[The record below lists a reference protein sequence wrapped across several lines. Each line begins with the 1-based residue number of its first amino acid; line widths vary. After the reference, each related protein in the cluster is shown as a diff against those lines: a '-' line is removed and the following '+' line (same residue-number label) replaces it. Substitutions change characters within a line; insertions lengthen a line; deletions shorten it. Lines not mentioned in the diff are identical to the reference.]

1 MANTIGVAVQVTA
14 DAGGFRKSIDDV
26 SASLVKTQEQALRAA
41 QETRD
46 AFGVLRDGQGRIV
59 EGLAKWQKKLGYYVD
74 DLGRVRTANDR
85 FVDGL
90 TTLQKKIGLEVDEVG
105 NLYDAAGKVVGNLG
119 KSVDDADMQ
128 TKPAFDSLHGQLEK
142 IRRDALTAADGF
154 SRLKDGLDVLLGQ
167 GNPLSKFV
175 DSVGKLARSTTA
187 LSQIRDQFKM
197 IREQLDALKD
207 AKNLDLG
214 SLGGKGGK
222 GVPSLVGGLKNLGK
236 VASAA
241 KVALAGLTTTAALA
255 LAAVAAFA
263 AGLYVL
269 YKLDEKRKWR
279 AFESL
284 DPAIK
289 GLEQYKEKA
298 EELAKAADAAG
309 EKLRSMND
317 ALRFGALKPPRAN
330 GKSDV
335 ETLIDTLRE
344 NERTGLS
351 ASQRAL
357 ADAGIGVFGKTELG
371 RQTDL
376 ATLKAM
382 DALGLRGGAKNNS
395 KEEREEIYAALN
407 EYVAALKEQTKEEES
422 ASTRLAKQI
431 KDLDAILST
440 VEAGSKEQKELEEL
454 RATLEKQR
462 QEAAE
467 AEAAAARQ
475 AARSAA
481 GIESFINSNKDAE
494 VTVENYRSKLDEWS
508 KLVEQG
514 AVSSEELNEA
524 STNAAAS
531 IRGKLL
537 SKFGVVLPSGV
548 DDVLTAFQEM
558 KAALDAGVVSQDD
571 YNATISQIQRKNA
584 ERLAQEAGV
593 VLEEPPKFADVA
605 SFQKELDIQL
615 ANSKITL
622 DDYNRLLDGYKKN
635 AADSLAAQQ
644 ATAANALAASQGL
657 DLDAAKKANAATKSF
672 EEQLEEWRRAAN
684 EGKVSAEDLSRAEA
698 SLRLAINEREEKA
711 RKEAEE
717 AAAKAREQAFAD
729 TGLDELK
736 SQAQE
741 LADTTK
747 TWKERLDE
755 TMKKADEAFLEGTLT
770 QEDLNEAQANYAK
783 VVAAKTEEEKKAAKE
798 NVRSALGV
806 DALMESLKSPAQKL
820 SETITSLNEALVDSY
835 INSDEYTALRSKAV
849 EEYRNAVSDFKQEE
863 EPEPPKSERMAAGT
877 SFSNS
882 TDFYKAFIAQMSPRS
897 YEKKIED
904 TTSRIYD
911 VQSDT
916 YRAQLETNEWLAQ
929 LAAAP
934 SFEVFG

>member
-105 NLYDAAGKVVGNLG
+105 NLYDAAGKVVGSLG
-119 KSVDDADMQ
+119 KSADEADRQ
-128 TKPAFDSLHGQLEK
+128 SKPAFDSLHGQLEK

-207 AKNLDLG
+207 AKNDLG

-298 EELAKAADAAG
+298 EELAKAADAAR

-317 ALRFGALKPPRAN
+317 ALRFGALKQPRAN

-357 ADAGIGVFGKTELG
+357 AEAGIGVFGKTELG

-422 ASTRLAKQI
+422 ASTRLANQI

-440 VEAGSKEQKELEEL
+440 VEAGSKEQKDLEEL

-514 AVSSEELNEA
+514 TVSSEELNEA

-571 YNATISQIQRKNA
+571 YNATISQIQRRNA

-615 ANSKITL
+615 SNSKITL
-622 DDYNRLLDGYKKN
+622 EDYNRLLNGYKKN

-644 ATAANALAASQGL
+644 ATAANALAAAQGL

-698 SLRLAINEREEKA
+698 SLRLAINDREEKA

-729 TGLDELK
+729 TGLDDLK

-747 TWKERLDE
+747 TWKEKLDE
-755 TMKKADEAFLEGTLT
+755 TMKKADEAFMEGTLT
-770 QEDLNEAQANYAK
+770 LEDLNEAQANYAK

-798 NVRSALGV
+798 NVRSSLGV

-835 INSDEYTALRSKAV
+835 INSDEYTALRNKAV

>member
-14 DAGGFRKSIDDV
+14 DAGGFRKAIDDV

-59 EGLAKWQKKLGYYVD
+59 EGLAKWPKKLGYYVD

-105 NLYDAAGKVVGNLG
+105 NLYDAAGKVVGSLG
-119 KSVDDADMQ
+119 KSADEADRQ
-128 TKPAFDSLHGQLEK
+128 SKPAFDSLHGQLEK

-207 AKNLDLG
+207 AKNDLG

-317 ALRFGALKPPRAN
+317 ALRFGALKQPRAN

-357 ADAGIGVFGKTELG
+357 AEAGIGVFGKTELG

-422 ASTRLAKQI
+422 ASTRLANQI

-440 VEAGSKEQKELEEL
+440 VEAGSKEQKDLEEL

-514 AVSSEELNEA
+514 SVSSEELNEA

-571 YNATISQIQRKNA
+571 YNATISQIQRRNA

-615 ANSKITL
+615 SNSKITL
-622 DDYNRLLDGYKKN
+622 EDYNRLLNGYKKN

-644 ATAANALAASQGL
+644 ATAANALAAAQGL

-698 SLRLAINEREEKA
+698 SLRLAINDREEKA

-729 TGLDELK
+729 TGLDDLK

-747 TWKERLDE
+747 TWKEKLDE
-755 TMKKADEAFLEGTLT
+755 TMKKADEAFMEGTLT
-770 QEDLNEAQANYAK
+770 LEDLNEAQANYAK

-798 NVRSALGV
+798 NVRSSLGV

-835 INSDEYTALRSKAV
+835 INSDEYTALRNKAV

>member
-14 DAGGFRKSIDDV
+14 DAGGFRKSIDGV

-105 NLYDAAGKVVGNLG
+105 NLYDAAGKVVGSLG
-119 KSVDDADMQ
+119 KSADEADRQ
-128 TKPAFDSLHGQLEK
+128 SKPAFDSLHGQLEK

-207 AKNLDLG
+207 AKNDLG

-317 ALRFGALKPPRAN
+317 ALRFGALKQPRAN

-357 ADAGIGVFGKTELG
+357 AEAGIGVFGKTELG

-422 ASTRLAKQI
+422 ASTRLANQI

-440 VEAGSKEQKELEEL
+440 VEAGSKEQKDLEEL

-514 AVSSEELNEA
+514 TVSSEELNEA

-571 YNATISQIQRKNA
+571 YNATISQIQRRNA

-615 ANSKITL
+615 SNSKITL
-622 DDYNRLLDGYKKN
+622 EDYNRLLNGYKKN

-644 ATAANALAASQGL
+644 ATAANALAAAQGL

-698 SLRLAINEREEKA
+698 SLRLAINDREEKA

-729 TGLDELK
+729 TGLDDLK

-747 TWKERLDE
+747 TWKEKLDE
-755 TMKKADEAFLEGTLT
+755 TMKKADEAFMEGTLT
-770 QEDLNEAQANYAK
+770 LEDLNEAQANYAK

-798 NVRSALGV
+798 NVRSSLGV

-835 INSDEYTALRSKAV
+835 INSDEYTALRNKAV

>member
-1 MANTIGVAVQVTA
+1 MANTIGVAAQVTA
-14 DAGGFRKSIDDV
+14 DAGGFRKAIDDV

-105 NLYDAAGKVVGNLG
+105 NLYDAAGKVVGSLG
-119 KSVDDADMQ
+119 KSADEADRQ
-128 TKPAFDSLHGQLEK
+128 SKPAFDSLHGQLEK

-207 AKNLDLG
+207 AKNDLG

-317 ALRFGALKPPRAN
+317 ALRFGALKQPRAN

-357 ADAGIGVFGKTELG
+357 AEAGIGVFGKTELG

-422 ASTRLAKQI
+422 ASTRLANQI

-440 VEAGSKEQKELEEL
+440 VEAGSKEQKDLEEL

-514 AVSSEELNEA
+514 SVSSEELNEA

-571 YNATISQIQRKNA
+571 YNATISQIQRRNA

-615 ANSKITL
+615 SNSKITL
-622 DDYNRLLDGYKKN
+622 EDYNRLLNGYKKN

-644 ATAANALAASQGL
+644 ATAANALAAAQGL

-698 SLRLAINEREEKA
+698 SLRLAINDREEKA

-729 TGLDELK
+729 TGLDDLK

-747 TWKERLDE
+747 TWKEKLDE
-755 TMKKADEAFLEGTLT
+755 TMKKADEAFMEGTLT
-770 QEDLNEAQANYAK
+770 LEDLNEAQANYAK

-798 NVRSALGV
+798 NVRSSLGV

-835 INSDEYTALRSKAV
+835 INSDEYTALRNKAV

>member
-105 NLYDAAGKVVGNLG
+105 NLYDAAGKVVGSLG
-119 KSVDDADMQ
+119 KSADEADRQ
-128 TKPAFDSLHGQLEK
+128 SKPAFDSLHGQLEK

-207 AKNLDLG
+207 AKNDLG

-317 ALRFGALKPPRAN
+317 ALRFGALKQPRAN

-357 ADAGIGVFGKTELG
+357 AEAGIGVFGKTELG

-422 ASTRLAKQI
+422 ASTRLANQI

-440 VEAGSKEQKELEEL
+440 VEAGSKEQKDLEEL

-514 AVSSEELNEA
+514 TVSSEELNEA

-571 YNATISQIQRKNA
+571 YNATISQIQRRNA

-615 ANSKITL
+615 SNSKITL
-622 DDYNRLLDGYKKN
+622 EDYNRLLNGYKKN

-644 ATAANALAASQGL
+644 ATAANALAAAQGL

-698 SLRLAINEREEKA
+698 SLRLAINDREEKA

-729 TGLDELK
+729 TGLDDLK

-747 TWKERLDE
+747 TWKEKLDE
-755 TMKKADEAFLEGTLT
+755 TMKKADEAFMEGTLT
-770 QEDLNEAQANYAK
+770 LEDLNEAQANYAK

-798 NVRSALGV
+798 NVRSSLGV

-835 INSDEYTALRSKAV
+835 INSDEYTALRNKAV

>member
-59 EGLAKWQKKLGYYVD
+59 EGLAKWPKKLGYYVD

-105 NLYDAAGKVVGNLG
+105 NLYDAAGKVVGSLG
-119 KSVDDADMQ
+119 KSADEADRQ
-128 TKPAFDSLHGQLEK
+128 SKPAFDSLHGQLEK

-207 AKNLDLG
+207 AKNDLG

-317 ALRFGALKPPRAN
+317 ALRFGALKQPRAN

-357 ADAGIGVFGKTELG
+357 AEAGIGVFGKTELG

-422 ASTRLAKQI
+422 ASTRLANQI

-440 VEAGSKEQKELEEL
+440 VEAGSKEQKDLEEL

-514 AVSSEELNEA
+514 SVSSEELNEA

-571 YNATISQIQRKNA
+571 YNATISQIQRRNA

-615 ANSKITL
+615 SNSKITL
-622 DDYNRLLDGYKKN
+622 EDYNRLLNGYKKN

-644 ATAANALAASQGL
+644 ATAANALAAAQGL

-698 SLRLAINEREEKA
+698 SLRLAINDREEKA

-729 TGLDELK
+729 TGLDDLK

-747 TWKERLDE
+747 TWKEKLDE
-755 TMKKADEAFLEGTLT
+755 TMKKADEAFMEGTLT
-770 QEDLNEAQANYAK
+770 LEDLNEAQANYAK

-798 NVRSALGV
+798 NVRSSLGV

-835 INSDEYTALRSKAV
+835 INSDEYTALRNKAV

>member
-105 NLYDAAGKVVGNLG
+105 NLYDAAGKVVGSLG
-119 KSVDDADMQ
+119 KSADEADRQ
-128 TKPAFDSLHGQLEK
+128 SKPAFDSLHGQLEK

-207 AKNLDLG
+207 AKNDLG

-317 ALRFGALKPPRAN
+317 ALRFGALKQPRAN

-357 ADAGIGVFGKTELG
+357 AEAGIGVFGKTELG

-422 ASTRLAKQI
+422 ASTRLANQI

-440 VEAGSKEQKELEEL
+440 VEAGSKEQKDLEEL

-514 AVSSEELNEA
+514 TVSSEELNEA

-571 YNATISQIQRKNA
+571 YNATISQIQRRNA

-615 ANSKITL
+615 SNSKITL
-622 DDYNRLLDGYKKN
+622 EDYNRLLNGYKKN

-644 ATAANALAASQGL
+644 ATAANALAAAQGL

-698 SLRLAINEREEKA
+698 SLRLAINDREEKA

-729 TGLDELK
+729 TGLDDLK
-736 SQAQE
+736 SQALE

-747 TWKERLDE
+747 TWKEKLDE
-755 TMKKADEAFLEGTLT
+755 TMKKADEAFMEGTLT
-770 QEDLNEAQANYAK
+770 LEDLNEAQANYAK

-798 NVRSALGV
+798 NVRSSLGV

-835 INSDEYTALRSKAV
+835 INSDEYTALRNKAV